1 VTWTISVG
9 RPDLAEELGRLET
22 ALHAVAALL
31 EDFRSATAAGGGSM
45 TVMACVGKLELAD
58 LGWRAGHLPEVI
70 SVGSCGVEA
79 GIPAVRKGR
88 LRIAGT
94 LWTGMDGVV
103 RRDQRLRIPGIPHQN
118 ARV

>member
-31 EDFRSATAAGGGSM
+31 DFRSATAAGGGSM
-45 TVMACVGKLELAD
+45 TEMACVGKLELAD
-58 LGWRAGHLPEVI
+58 LGWRAGHLPEAI
-70 SVGSCGVEA
+70 SVGSCGAEA

-94 LWTGMDGVV
+94 LWRGTDGVV
-103 RRDQRLRIPGIPHQN
+103 RRDQRLRTPGIPRQN